1 MGQVSKEL
9 DSYNQAHALYLD
21 SQGRVMVNELLC
33 AMKDVERS
41 GDMPI
46 SEVRKRIQRVSQLI
60 PLFQEVLLRSVWLE
74 DKPRENEE
82 LLVLGV

>member
-1 MGQVSKEL
+1 M
-9 DSYNQAHALYLD
+9 YNQGHALYLD
-21 SQGRVMVNELLC
+21 SPGRAMVNTLIA
-33 AMKDVERS
+33 AMRDVERS
-41 GDMPI
+41 GDMPM

-82 LLVLGV
+82 LLILGV